1 MITELRVKDLGV
13 IEELTLQ
20 FQTGLTA
27 VTGETGAGKTLVVG
41 AIGLLIGARA
51 DTGVVRTGAPEA
63 RVDGRFE
70 DKDGDEVV
78 LGRAVPA
85 EGRSRAYVDGA
96 PATVASLADVAEELI
111 EMHGQH
117 DHQSLLTP
125 ATQREALDAFGQIST
140 ERTESAHAAV
150 RALEAEIGELG
161 GDVHARAREID
172 LLRHQLNEIEAAGIS
187 SVDEE
192 ADLEVEEDLL
202 ADATAHR
209 EAAWAAREA
218 LSGEGGAADHAGSA
232 VAALTDHAPLAHLLD
247 RARAVAADI
256 DDLSLEIS
264 RIAESLTDDPERLA
278 TVQTRRQLL
287 RELRRKYG
295 DALQDVIEFQSESA
309 RRLAFLEGAAARS
322 AELEGELAIAR
333 DELVAALDEL
343 AAARRDA
350 AGPLAAAVQAALRE
364 LAMPRAEVRISV
376 EGPGGG
382 DVGFLLAA
390 NPGDE
395 ARPLSK
401 VASGG
406 ELSRTMLALRLVL
419 VGAARPSG
427 MARRNEA
434 PAAVSRTLV
443 FDEVDAGIG
452 GQAAIAV
459 GRALAGVAKT
469 HQVLVVTHLPQ
480 VAAFADHQI
489 AVTKVDVS
497 GRASTR
503 ASLVEGPERVV
514 ELSRMLSGQPASES
528 ARDHAAELLHAA
540 AAERATLRPEAHS

>member
-13 IEELTLQ
+13 IDELSLQ
-20 FQTGLTA
+20 FRPGLTA

-41 AIGLLIGARA
+41 AIGLLTGARA
-51 DTGVVRTGAPEA
+51 DNGVVRSGAGEA

-70 DKDGDEVV
+70 GDSGTEVV
-78 LGRAVPA
+78 LGRAVPGS
-85 EGRSRAYVDGA
+85 GRSRAYVDGA
-96 PATVASLADVAEELI
+96 PATVASLGAVAEQLI

-125 ATQREALDAFGQIST
+125 ATQREALDTFGTIST
-140 ERTESAHAAV
+140 DRVQGAKAAV
-150 RALEAEIGELG
+150 RQLQAELADLG

-172 LLRHQLNEIEAAGIS
+172 LVRHQLDEIDAADIGSI
-187 SVDEE
+187 DEE
-192 ADLEVEEDLL
+192 AELEVEEDLL

-209 EAAWAAREA
+209 EAAWAARQA
-218 LSGEGGAADHAGSA
+218 LGGDGGAADHAGSA
-232 VAALTDHAPLAHLLD
+232 VAALADRAPLAHLLD
-247 RARAVAADI
+247 RARAVAADL
-256 DDLSLEIS
+256 DDLSLEVS
-264 RIAESLTDDPERLA
+264 RVAESLTDDPERL
-278 TVQTRRQLL
+278 TQVQARRQLL

-295 DALQDVIEFQSESA
+295 DTLQEVIDFASES
-309 RRLAFLEGAAARS
+309 RSRLAFLEGAAARS
-322 AELEGELAIAR
+322 AELQGELEIAR

-343 AAARRDA
+343 SAARREV

-364 LAMPRAEVRISV
+364 LAMPRAEFRV
-376 EGPGGG
+376 EVDGSGGA
-382 DVGFLLAA
+382 DVAYLLAA

-395 ARPLSK
+395 PRPLAK

-419 VGAARPSG
+419 VGAASAPTG
-427 MARRNEA
+427 ARNGEA
-434 PAAVSRTLV
+434 AAASKTLV

-459 GRALAGVAKT
+459 GRALAAVAKT

-480 VAAFADHQI
+480 VAAFADHQV
-489 AVTKVDVS
+489 AVTKVDE
-497 GRASTR
+497 GDRATTT
-503 ASLVEGPERVV
+503 AYLVEGADRVV

-528 ARDHAAELLHAA
+528 ARDHAAELLQTA
-540 AAERATLRPEAHS
+540 AAERASLSPETRS